1 VAGDKPAEFDAV
13 AAAKELEDSLGDLG
27 TATDAEQYD
36 SILEDEIEQLTALVA
51 KKDEELR
58 KANER
63 ADQAHA
69 EIEAVQRRA
78 AGASAKDLEQRT
90 RKLLESFLSVVDNLD
105 RAIAAAKTHTQVGE
119 LVAGVELVRRQ
130 LLASFE
136 KFGVKHA
143 PARGEPFDPNRHEAI
158 AVVPVTD
165 PAQDGKVIDVMQEGY
180 VIGDETLRPAGVAVG
195 KRA

>member
-1 VAGDKPAEFDAV
+1 MAGESEPEFDAV
-13 AAAKELEDSLGDLG
+13 AAAAELGDLG
-27 TATDAEQYD
+27 DMSDEYTQT
-36 SILEDEIEQLTALVA
+36 LENEIEQLTALVA
-51 KKDEELR
+51 QKDEELK

-78 AGASAKDLEQRT
+78 AGAAGKDLEQRT

-105 RAIAAAKTHTQVGE
+105 RAIVAAKTHSQVSE
-119 LVAGVELVRRQ
+119 LLAGIELVRRQ

-136 KFGVKHA
+136 RFGVRHA
-143 PARGEPFDPNRHEAI
+143 PARGVPFDPNRHEAI

-165 PAQDGKVIDVMQEGY
+165 AAQDGIVLDVMQEGY
-180 VIGDETLRPAGVAVG
+180 VIGDDTLRPAGVAVG
-195 KRA
+195 KRR